1 MGQASQT
8 SKKLGVKSIYQALS
22 SELDKARESKT
33 YKVEVPVDSIQGGV
47 VQAAGRSQ
55 VMLAS
60 NNYLGLA
67 NHPRIR
73 EAARKG
79 LETHGYGLASV
90 RFLCGTQKIHLE
102 LEERIARFLGTEA
115 AILHSSCFAAN
126 EAFFAALV
134 GSDLGVTGNDYR
146 DVIYSDQLNHAS
158 IIDGIR
164 LARIAVKTTDVRAY
178 KHNDL
183 AQMKSWLEEDKA
195 KDYRMSVIATDG
207 VFSME
212 GEYADL
218 ADFVKT
224 ARENDALLFV
234 DESHATGVLGETGRG
249 TPEQCGVHGKID
261 VISGTLG
268 KALGGA
274 NGGFIAGKK
283 VLVDYLRQKSR
294 PYTFSNS
301 LPPAIVCAAIEAINM
316 LEEDNSLVSR
326 LHQNT
331 DYFRKEIKRLGFK
344 ILEGIHPIV
353 PVMVGEASTAMDM
366 SSHLLDEGV
375 YVRGLWY
382 PVVPKGEA
390 RLRVQISADHQVQ
403 DLDKALSAFAK
414 VGKNLGVI

>member
-1 MGQASQT
+1 MSQVSA
-8 SKKLGVKSIYQALS
+8 SKKLDVKSLYQSLNG
-22 SELDKARESKT
+22 ELEKARESKT
-33 YKVEVPVDSIQGGV
+33 FKVEVPVESIQGGV

-79 LETHGYGLASV
+79 LEKHGYGLASV

-134 GSDLGVTGNDYR
+134 GTDFSGGGDYR

-178 KHNDL
+178 KHNDM
-183 AQMKSWLEEDKA
+183 AQLKGWLEEDKA
-195 KDYRMSVIATDG
+195 KDYRLSVIATDG

-212 GEYADL
+212 GEHADL
-218 ADFVKT
+218 GDFVKT
-224 ARENDALLFV
+224 ARTNDALLFV

-249 TPEQCGVHGKID
+249 TPELCGVHGRID

-301 LPPAIVCAAIEAINM
+301 LPPMVVCAAIEAINM
-316 LEEDNSLVSR
+316 LEEDNSLVTK

-331 DYFRKEIKRLGFK
+331 DYFRKEIKRIGFT
-344 ILEGIHPIV
+344 ILEGVHPIV

-390 RLRVQISADHQVQ
+390 RLRVQISADHTVQ
-403 DLDKALSAFAK
+403 DLDKALGAFAK
-414 VGKNLGVI
+414 VGRNLGVI